1 MKITQIAKKETSNF
15 SKIILGI
22 GLVIVLLG
30 FSIFMHRGTF
40 KLNLPD
46 FTSSSSSGAIPAD
59 QVHQYLEFAQKV
71 AISICNIGFH
81 NVQTYL
87 ADNSKYFAQDVLYD
101 FQNNFFTMDLQRQ
114 ITDQKLYCTA
124 QNVVASQ
131 TKVHGDQVACW
142 FSGDMEYTSQLNNS
156 SIHVPF
162 SFRLI
167 TQKYPEGFKV
177 VGFYMATDQK

>member
-1 MKITQIAKKETSNF
+1 MK
-15 SKIILGI
+15 LGRVEKNESSGINKYLI
-22 GLVIVLLG
+22 GGVALVILVG
-30 FSIFMHRGTF
+30 FALFSHRGAL
-40 KLNLPD
+40 KLSFPD
-46 FTSSSSSGAIPAD
+46 FSSSSSSGAIPAD
-59 QVHQYLEFAQKV
+59 QVHEYQEFAQKV

-124 QNVVASQ
+124 QNIVAAQCKVHDNQVASWL
-131 TKVHGDQVACW
+131 T
-142 FSGDMEYTSQLNNS
+142 GDMEYTSQLNNS
-156 SIHVPF
+156 SIHIPF

-167 TQKYPEGFKV
+167 VQKFTEGFKI